1 MKAKSSTIRFIT
13 SFSPYL
19 RPYWGLL
26 ALVVVLTLA
35 EILAGLTSPLVAG
48 RIIDLLAQPDGLGR
62 LLTTER
68 LQAVLI
74 TGLFILQAVT
84 GYTQTIASSRLGEGF
99 VRDLRV
105 RVFGHLIDKPLPCFD
120 TLRPGDASSR
130 ISKDIAEV
138 QEFFTDG
145 LHGILLSLVN
155 TLGAAGAMLFISP
168 QLSML
173 SLVLVPASTFLVL
186 AFRRRVRSESRGML
200 QVVGCMSNRVQES
213 VSQIR
218 VIKAFGQEERE
229 TADFLKVA
237 EESRQCGVR
246 LARTLAAFS
255 VMNRVAVW
263 VVLIVLLFFSFYLV
277 GRGSITQG
285 ELVTFMLF
293 AYRLSAPLSS
303 LSYTITSIQRS
314 IAAGE
319 RVQEILEGE
328 SEEDR
333 FRGRLVIEDIRG
345 HIELRN
351 VNFGYNGHH
360 VLENLSL
367 TVEAGQFAALV
378 GPSGAG
384 KSTVVSLILGF
395 YDIQSGSLSMDD
407 RSYADLNMKELR
419 RHMAFVPQDPML
431 FSGTIRDNIAY
442 GMPDATFGEIEAA
455 AANANALHF
464 IRALPHGFETEV
476 GERGLQLSGG
486 ERQRIAIARAF
497 LKDPRILILDE
508 ATSSLDAETEHQLKK
523 ALARLVQGRTSIVIA
538 HRLSTIMDA
547 DVIHVFDQGRIVEQ
561 GDHATLLARNG
572 LYAHFTSLQLRKAQP
587 CHGAAGIGQAPAEL
601 ADRIKRFPPPD
612 RFREVQ

>member
-1 MKAKSSTIRFIT
+1 MKARSSTIRFIT
-13 SFSPYL
+13 SFSPHL

-48 RIIDLLAQPDGLGR
+48 RIIDLLAQPDGLDR

-68 LQAVLI
+68 LQALLI

-84 GYTQTIASSRLGEGF
+84 SYTQTIASSRLGEGF

-130 ISKDIAEV
+130 ISRDIAEV

-168 QLSML
+168 RLSML
-173 SLVLVPASTFLVL
+173 SLVLVPASTLLVL

-200 QVVGCMSNRVQES
+200 QEVGRMSNRVQES
-213 VSQIR
+213 VSQVR

-237 EESRQCGVR
+237 EELRQCGVR

-277 GRGSITQG
+277 GRGDITQG

-293 AYRLSAPLSS
+293 AFRLSAPLSS
-303 LSYTITSIQRS
+303 ISYTITSIQRS

-319 RVQEILEGE
+319 RVLEILEGE
-328 SEEDR
+328 SEEGR
-333 FRGRLVIEDIRG
+333 FRGRPVIEDIRG
-345 HIELRN
+345 CIEFRN
-351 VNFGYNGHH
+351 VSFGYNGHH
-360 VLENLSL
+360 VLENLSF
-367 TVEAGQFAALV
+367 TIEAGQCAALV

-384 KSTVVSLILGF
+384 KSTVVNLILGF
-395 YDIQSGSLSMDD
+395 YDIQSGSLSMDG

-419 RHMAFVPQDPML
+419 RRMAYVPQDPML

-442 GMPDATFGEIEAA
+442 GMPDATFGEIETA
-455 AANANALHF
+455 AANANALDF

-508 ATSSLDAETEHQLKK
+508 ATSSLDAETEHQFKK
-523 ALARLVQGRTSIVIA
+523 TLARLVHGRTSIVIA
-538 HRLSTIMDA
+538 HRLSTVMDA

-561 GDHATLLARNG
+561 GDHATLLTRNG
-572 LYAHFTSLQLRKAQP
+572 LYAHFYHLQLRKQHHPGARYSLLP
-587 CHGAAGIGQAPAEL
+587 CQ
-601 ADRIKRFPPPD
+601 
-612 RFREVQ
+612 

>member
-1 MKAKSSTIRFIT
+1 MKARSSTIRFIT
-13 SFSPYL
+13 SFSPHL

-48 RIIDLLAQPDGLGR
+48 RIIDLLAKPDGLDR
-62 LLTTER
+62 LFTTER
-68 LQAVLI
+68 LQALLI
-74 TGLFILQAVT
+74 TGLFILHAVT
-84 GYTQTIASSRLGEGF
+84 SYTQTIASSRLGEGF

-130 ISKDIAEV
+130 ISRDIAEI

-145 LHGILLSLVN
+145 MHGVLLSFIN

-200 QVVGCMSNRVQES
+200 QLVGRMSNRVQES

-218 VIKAFGQEERE
+218 VIKAFGQEARE

-237 EESRQCGVR
+237 EELRQCGVR

-263 VVLIVLLFFSFYLV
+263 MVLIVLLFFSFYLV

-314 IAAGE
+314 IAAGD
-319 RVQEILEGE
+319 RVLEILEGE
-328 SEEDR
+328 NEEDR
-333 FRGRLVIEDIRG
+333 FRGRLVVEDIRG
-345 HIELRN
+345 RIEFRS
-351 VNFGYNGHH
+351 VSFGYNGHH
-360 VLENLSL
+360 VLEDLSF
-367 TVEAGQFAALV
+367 TVEAGQCAALV

-384 KSTVVSLILGF
+384 KSTVVNLILGF
-395 YDIQSGSLSMDD
+395 YDPQRGTLLMDG
-407 RSYADLNMKELR
+407 RSYGELNLKELR
-419 RHMAFVPQDPML
+419 RRMAYVPQDPML

-455 AANANALHF
+455 AANANALDF
-464 IRALPHGFETEV
+464 IRGLPNGFETEV

-497 LKDPRILILDE
+497 LKDPRVLILDE

-523 ALARLVQGRTSIVIA
+523 ALSRLVRGRTSIVIA

-561 GDHATLLARNG
+561 GDHATLLALNG
-572 LYAHFTSLQLRKAQP
+572 LYAHFYHLQLRKEHHPGAQASP
-587 CHGAAGIGQAPAEL
+587 LPA
-601 ADRIKRFPPPD
+601 
-612 RFREVQ
+612 QQ

>member
-1 MKAKSSTIRFIT
+1 MSAVISRSSTLKFIRT
-13 SFSPYL
+13 FSPHL
-19 RPYWGLL
+19 RPYLL
-26 ALVVVLTLA
+26 LLGFVVVLTLA
-35 EILAGLTSPLVAG
+35 EILTGLASPLVAG
-48 RIIDLLAQPDGLGR
+48 RIIDLLAQPEGLTR
-62 LLTTER
+62 LLTSER
-68 LQAVLI
+68 LQLFFI
-74 TGLFILQAVT
+74 TALFALQAIS
-84 GYTQTIASSRLGEGF
+84 GYAQTIASSHLGEGF

-105 RVFGHLIDKPLPCFD
+105 RVFARLMDKPLPAFD
-120 TLRPGDASSR
+120 TLRAGDASSR
-130 ISKDIAEV
+130 IARDIAEV

-155 TLGAAGAMLFISP
+155 TIGAAGAMLFISP
-168 QLSML
+168 QLSIL

-186 AFRRRVRSESRGML
+186 AFRRRVRNQSKGML
-200 QVVGCMSNRVQES
+200 QVVGRMSNHVQES

-229 TADFLKVA
+229 TGDFGQVAD
-237 EESRQCGVR
+237 ESRQCGVR

-277 GRGSITQG
+277 GRGDITQG

-319 RVQEILEGE
+319 RILEILEGE
-328 SEEDR
+328 SETER
-333 FRGRLVIEDIRG
+333 FHGRLVPDAIQGRIDFE
-345 HIELRN
+345 N
-351 VNFGYNGHH
+351 VCFGYNGHH
-360 VLENLSL
+360 VLQNLSF
-367 TVEAGQFAALV
+367 TIEAGRFAALV

-384 KSTVVSLILGF
+384 KSTVVNLILGF
-395 YDIQSGSLSMDD
+395 YDIQSGILRMDG
-407 RSYADLNMKELR
+407 RSYDDLNLKEMR
-419 RHMAFVPQDPML
+419 RRMAFVPQEPML

-442 GMPDATFGEIEAA
+442 SMPGATFGQIEEAT
-455 AANANALHF
+455 ANANGLDF
-464 IRALPHGFETEV
+464 IRALPKGFETEV

-523 ALARLVQGRTSIVIA
+523 ALARLVRGRTSIVIA

-561 GDHATLLARNG
+561 GDHAALMARKG
-572 LYAHFTSLQLRKAQP
+572 LYAHFTSLQLRKRNVGLDSLSPLHSLDA
-587 CHGAAGIGQAPAEL
+587 
-601 ADRIKRFPPPD
+601 
-612 RFREVQ
+612 

>member
-1 MKAKSSTIRFIT
+1 MSAVISRSSTLKFIRTF
-13 SFSPYL
+13 SPHLSPYL
-19 RPYWGLL
+19 LL
-26 ALVVVLTLA
+26 LGFVVVLTLA
-35 EILAGLTSPLVAG
+35 EILTGLASPLVAG
-48 RIIDLLAQPDGLGR
+48 RIIDLLAQPEGLTR
-62 LLTTER
+62 LLTSER
-68 LQAVLI
+68 IQLFFITALFALQAI
-74 TGLFILQAVT
+74 S
-84 GYTQTIASSRLGEGF
+84 GYAQTIASSRLGEGF

-105 RVFGHLIDKPLPCFD
+105 RVFARLMDKPLPAFD
-120 TLRPGDASSR
+120 TLRAGDASSR
-130 ISKDIAEV
+130 IAKDIAEV

-155 TLGAAGAMLFISP
+155 TIGAAGAMLFISP
-168 QLSML
+168 QLSIL

-186 AFRRRVRSESRGML
+186 AFRRRVRNQSKGML
-200 QVVGCMSNRVQES
+200 QVVGRMSNHVQES

-229 TADFLKVA
+229 TDDFGQVAD
-237 EESRQCGVR
+237 ESRQCGVR

-277 GRGSITQG
+277 GRGDITQG

-319 RVQEILEGE
+319 RILEILEGE
-328 SEEDR
+328 SETDR
-333 FRGRLVIEDIRG
+333 FHGRLVPDAIQGRIDFE
-345 HIELRN
+345 N
-351 VNFGYNGHH
+351 VCFGYNGHH
-360 VLENLSL
+360 VLQNLSF
-367 TVEAGQFAALV
+367 TIEAGRFAALV

-384 KSTVVSLILGF
+384 KSTVVNLILGF
-395 YDIQSGSLSMDD
+395 YDIQSGILRMDG
-407 RSYADLNMKELR
+407 RSYDDLNLKEMR
-419 RHMAFVPQDPML
+419 RRMAFVPQEPML

-442 GMPDATFGEIEAA
+442 GMPGATFGQIEEAT
-455 AANANALHF
+455 ANANGLDF
-464 IRALPHGFETEV
+464 IRALPKGFETEV

-523 ALARLVQGRTSIVIA
+523 ALARLVRGRTSIVIA

-561 GDHATLLARNG
+561 GDHAALMARKG
-572 LYAHFTSLQLRKAQP
+572 LYAHFTSLQLRKRNV
-587 CHGAAGIGQAPAEL
+587 
-601 ADRIKRFPPPD
+601 DRDSLDPLHSLD
-612 RFREVQ
+612 A